1 MSLYEEIFEQPTVL
15 GNLLT
20 GQISVVRQIAQAVRQ
35 ANPKYLFLTARG
47 TSDHAG
53 LYAKYLWGMFN
64 RLPVALAAPS
74 LFSKYGQPPNL
85 ENAVVVGI
93 SQSGQSPDIVSV
105 IAEGNRQGALT
116 LAITNASESPL
127 AHSSDFVLD
136 ICAGEEKA
144 VAATKS
150 YTAQLMAIS
159 MLSAAFRDDHEMLEA
174 LSHVPEYVEKMLIL
188 TQQIERV
195 AERYRYMNQ
204 CVILG
209 RGFNYATAF
218 EWSLKLKELCYV
230 VAGPYSPSDF
240 RHGPIAIVERGFPVM
255 AVAPQG
261 AVFDD
266 MLALLRRLQDEYRA
280 ELLVL
285 SNDDKALAL
294 ADIPLRLPVGMPE
307 WVSPLVNIVPA
318 QLFCYHLT
326 RAKGW
331 DTESPR
337 GLRKVTETH

>member
-1 MSLYEEIFEQPTVL
+1 
-15 GNLLT
+15 
-20 GQISVVRQIAQAVRQ
+20 
-35 ANPKYLFLTARG
+35 
-47 TSDHAG
+47 
-53 LYAKYLWGMFN
+53 
-64 RLPVALAAPS
+64 
-74 LFSKYGQPPNL
+74 
-85 ENAVVVGI
+85 
-93 SQSGQSPDIVSV
+93 
-105 IAEGNRQGALT
+105 
-116 LAITNASESPL
+116 
-127 AHSSDFVLD
+127 
-136 ICAGEEKA
+136 
-144 VAATKS
+144 
-150 YTAQLMAIS
+150 
-159 MLSAAFRDDHEMLEA
+159 
-174 LSHVPEYVEKMLIL
+174 
-188 TQQIERV
+188 
-195 AERYRYMNQ
+195 
-204 CVILG
+204 
-209 RGFNYATAF
+209 
-218 EWSLKLKELCYV
+218 
-230 VAGPYSPSDF
+230 
-240 RHGPIAIVERGFPVM
+240 M